1 MDYSTILAEFPEV
14 LNASKELPEV
24 KHDVVHHI
32 ETEGRPSTAK
42 YRRLDSDKLA
52 AAKKEFLEME
62 RQGIVRRSDSSWA
75 SPLHMV
81 RKADGSWRP
90 CGDFRRLNLQT
101 KPDLYTCPNIG
112 DLTARLAGCRVFSK
126 LDLRK
131 GYHQIP
137 VRAEDICKT
146 AIITPFGLWEFRRL
160 PFGLRNAGQAF
171 QRMMDRIL
179 AGLDYAFVYLDDVLI
194 ASRTHEEHQQHLRE
208 VLERF
213 RQHGLVLNAE
223 KCQLGV
229 AELDYLGHH
238 VSASGIKPIMDKV
251 AAIKKFPRPDT
262 VRQLQTFLGMVNF
275 YRRFL
280 PKAAMVL
287 KPLTDILK
295 GEARGKLT
303 WTVEMETAFQRGKE
317 AVCQAAELAHPHPK
331 AELSLAVDAS
341 ESHVGAVLQQRWEGE
356 LRPLAFFSVRL
367 DNAQRKYSAFDRE
380 LLAVYLGIRHFKWLL
395 EGRNFHVLTDHKPLT
410 FALHRITD
418 AWSARQQRQLSFI
431 AEFTSD
437 LRHVAGKTNVVAD
450 ALSRPAAAVTAPT
463 SQRVDYVAMA
473 AEQQTCE
480 ETAVVRNSSALQ
492 IQEMSVAGTQLWCD
506 VSTGVLRPLVP
517 ITQRRR
523 VFEAV
528 HGLAHPGIR
537 ASRRLI
543 TSRFIWSGCAAD
555 VARWCREC
563 QGCSRGKVTVQ
574 EKTEVEQ
581 IPVSGAK
588 FSHVHVDIVGPFPVS
603 QRGHRYLLTA
613 VDRATRWPEAVPL
626 ADITAD
632 SCADAFAHNW
642 VARFGVP
649 ETITTDRGTQFSG
662 AVWKCMCEKLGINHI
677 LTTAYHPQS
686 NGLVERFHRQL
697 KESLRARSC
706 NNSWEE
712 HLPWVL
718 LGLRT
723 APKEES
729 AVSSAEA
736 VYGGPLAL
744 PGQAQTAGGMLVD
757 PPPPPIPA
765 GRRSYAE
772 VAGGKPSILDG
783 VDFVYIRRGAAAGP
797 FVQTYSGPFQVL
809 RRLGKV
815 YELQVGERV
824 ETVAAD
830 RLKPHRGPTPAVAR
844 PPKRGRPP
852 GTGGKVDL
860 VGPGLGGGPV
870 EDP

>member
-1 MDYSTILAEFPEV
+1 M
-14 LNASKELPEV
+14 
-24 KHDVVHHI
+24 
-32 ETEGRPSTAK
+32 
-42 YRRLDSDKLA
+42 
-52 AAKKEFLEME
+52 
-62 RQGIVRRSDSSWA
+62 
-75 SPLHMV
+75 
-81 RKADGSWRP
+81 
-90 CGDFRRLNLQT
+90 
-101 KPDLYTCPNIG
+101 
-112 DLTARLAGCRVFSK
+112 
-126 LDLRK
+126 
-131 GYHQIP
+131 
-137 VRAEDICKT
+137 
-146 AIITPFGLWEFRRL
+146 
-160 PFGLRNAGQAF
+160 
-171 QRMMDRIL
+171 
-179 AGLDYAFVYLDDVLI
+179 
-194 ASRTHEEHQQHLRE
+194 
-208 VLERF
+208 
-213 RQHGLVLNAE
+213 
-223 KCQLGV
+223 
-229 AELDYLGHH
+229 
-238 VSASGIKPIMDKV
+238 
-251 AAIKKFPRPDT
+251 
-262 VRQLQTFLGMVNF
+262 
-275 YRRFL
+275 
-280 PKAAMVL
+280 
-287 KPLTDILK
+287 
-295 GEARGKLT
+295 
-303 WTVEMETAFQRGKE
+303 
-317 AVCQAAELAHPHPK
+317 
-331 AELSLAVDAS
+331 
-341 ESHVGAVLQQRWEGE
+341 
-356 LRPLAFFSVRL
+356 
-367 DNAQRKYSAFDRE
+367 
-380 LLAVYLGIRHFKWLL
+380 
-395 EGRNFHVLTDHKPLT
+395 
-410 FALHRITD
+410 
-418 AWSARQQRQLSFI
+418 
-431 AEFTSD
+431 
-437 LRHVAGKTNVVAD
+437 
-450 ALSRPAAAVTAPT
+450 
-463 SQRVDYVAMA
+463 
-473 AEQQTCE
+473 
-480 ETAVVRNSSALQ
+480 
-492 IQEMSVAGTQLWCD
+492 
-506 VSTGVLRPLVP
+506 
-517 ITQRRR
+517 
-523 VFEAV
+523 
-528 HGLAHPGIR
+528 
-537 ASRRLI
+537 
-543 TSRFIWSGCAAD
+543 
-555 VARWCREC
+555 ARWCREC

-588 FSHVHVDIVGPFPVS
+588 FSHVHVDLVGPFPVS

-744 PGQAQTAGGMLVD
+744 PGQAQTAGGMLMD

-830 RLKPHRGPTPAVAR
+830 RLKPHPGPTPAVAR

>member
-1 MDYSTILAEFPEV
+1 
-14 LNASKELPEV
+14 
-24 KHDVVHHI
+24 
-32 ETEGRPSTAK
+32 
-42 YRRLDSDKLA
+42 
-52 AAKKEFLEME
+52 ME

-137 VRAEDICKT
+137 VRAE
-146 AIITPFGLWEFRRL
+146 
-160 PFGLRNAGQAF
+160 
-171 QRMMDRIL
+171 
-179 AGLDYAFVYLDDVLI
+179 
-194 ASRTHEEHQQHLRE
+194 
-208 VLERF
+208 
-213 RQHGLVLNAE
+213 
-223 KCQLGV
+223 
-229 AELDYLGHH
+229 
-238 VSASGIKPIMDKV
+238 
-251 AAIKKFPRPDT
+251 
-262 VRQLQTFLGMVNF
+262 
-275 YRRFL
+275 
-280 PKAAMVL
+280 
-287 KPLTDILK
+287 
-295 GEARGKLT
+295 
-303 WTVEMETAFQRGKE
+303 
-317 AVCQAAELAHPHPK
+317 
-331 AELSLAVDAS
+331 
-341 ESHVGAVLQQRWEGE
+341 
-356 LRPLAFFSVRL
+356 
-367 DNAQRKYSAFDRE
+367 
-380 LLAVYLGIRHFKWLL
+380 
-395 EGRNFHVLTDHKPLT
+395 
-410 FALHRITD
+410 
-418 AWSARQQRQLSFI
+418 
-431 AEFTSD
+431 
-437 LRHVAGKTNVVAD
+437 
-450 ALSRPAAAVTAPT
+450 
-463 SQRVDYVAMA
+463 
-473 AEQQTCE
+473 
-480 ETAVVRNSSALQ
+480 
-492 IQEMSVAGTQLWCD
+492 
-506 VSTGVLRPLVP
+506 
-517 ITQRRR
+517 
-523 VFEAV
+523 
-528 HGLAHPGIR
+528 
-537 ASRRLI
+537 
-543 TSRFIWSGCAAD
+543 
-555 VARWCREC
+555 
-563 QGCSRGKVTVQ
+563 
-574 EKTEVEQ
+574 
-581 IPVSGAK
+581 
-588 FSHVHVDIVGPFPVS
+588 
-603 QRGHRYLLTA
+603 
-613 VDRATRWPEAVPL
+613 AVPL
-626 ADITAD
+626 AEITAD

-649 ETITTDRGTQFSG
+649 EPITTDRGTQFSG

-686 NGLVERFHRQL
+686 KGLVERFHRQL

-783 VDFVYIRRGAAAGP
+783 VDFVYIWRGAAAGP

-830 RLKPHRGPTPAVAR
+830 RLKPHRGPAPAVAR

-860 VGPGLGGGPV
+860 VGPGLGGGALWWIH
-870 EDP
+870 EK